1 MHIFTPILTL
11 VLTLTCSY
19 VFLCSHPLISH
30 VLILCHSFS
39 HRCVTKNV
47 LSFSLCSHTPT
58 FMLVLTVI
66 LTFSHACCFTDTCS
80 HFTPP
85 HTLFSHTHACSFT
98 LVLTHILI
106 LSALRFHTHTCSQSF
121 FHTPHTSHFV
131 LTLTLVHLFSLVFSH
146 SSLTLRSHTR

>member
-1 MHIFTPILTL
+1 MHIFTPIFTL
-11 VLTLTCSY
+11 VLALVLSY
-19 VFLCSHPLISH
+19 DFLCSHLLISH

-58 FMLVLTVI
+58 FMLVLT
-66 LTFSHACCFTDTCS
+66 FA
-80 HFTPP
+80 HF
-85 HTLFSHTHACSFT
+85 LMLAVSLT
-98 LVLTHILI
+98 LVLISLLLTFYSHTLTLVLSHSFSHILI

-131 LTLTLVHLFSLVFSH
+131 LTLTLVHLHLFSLVFSH
-146 SSLTLRSHTR
+146 SPLTLHSHTR